1 MEKLKKAY
9 DIKRQMISDINELGN
24 VLKENNSI
32 ETININPDNTIY
44 LESNSGID
52 SIKNNLDESIKKM
65 IMIEERVIRSMILNT
80 LPLSNNS
87 CIVRI

>member
-1 MEKLKKAY
+1 MERLKDAY
-9 DIKRQMISDINELGN
+9 TIKKQILNNINELGDI
-24 VLKENNSI
+24 LKENNSI
-32 ETININPDNTIY
+32 EIININSDNTIY

-52 SIKNNLDESIKKM
+52 SIKNDLDESIKKWVSVDIKVVRNM
-65 IMIEERVIRSMILNT
+65 LLNT